1 MHGLVQARSGRIEHA
16 GARPMEDPPS
26 NAERVF
32 SKKVG
37 VYGAPSEV
45 PLSPREQRPRR
56 PGGVVLEGAYT
67 HADTNER
74 ISLTQAGRMHAANM
88 SVLAGGPLL
97 YFLERVRVRHA
108 PE

>member
-1 MHGLVQARSGRIEHA
+1 
-16 GARPMEDPPS
+16 MEDPPS

-45 PLSPREQRPRR
+45 PLSTREQTPRR
-56 PGGVVLEGAYT
+56 PGGVVQEGAYT

-74 ISLTQAGRMHAANM
+74 IFLIQAGRMHATNM
-88 SVLAGGPLL
+88 SVLAGAPRL
-97 YFLERVRVRHA
+97 YFLGRVRVRHA